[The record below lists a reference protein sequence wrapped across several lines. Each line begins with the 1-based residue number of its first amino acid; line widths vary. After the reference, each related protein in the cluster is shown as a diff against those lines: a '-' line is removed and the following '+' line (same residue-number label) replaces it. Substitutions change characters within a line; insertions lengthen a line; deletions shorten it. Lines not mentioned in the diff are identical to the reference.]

1 MPRSEAPGWQDCRHS
16 RDEPPWSLYRCRRRC
31 ARVSRILLIKS
42 WLVLLVVHFFG
53 STSKDQPEQTRTN
66 PLAKSS
72 QGVFLTCRNGNR
84 YSLEKQSD
92 FDLSDS
98 DSTFC
103 LVLPTDDFCFEGAP
117 LPKGLS
123 IPDLVATAAARL
135 DWGVCPTQQQ
145 LWIYFLWCVEEQL
158 CLLLIP
164 CHTRMHYPQIEA
176 ARVEFSGE
184 LMVSCVA

>member
-1 MPRSEAPGWQDCRHS
+1 
-16 RDEPPWSLYRCRRRC
+16 L
-31 ARVSRILLIKS
+31 
-42 WLVLLVVHFFG
+42 
-53 STSKDQPEQTRTN
+53 TSKDQPEQTRTN

-72 QGVFLTCRNGNR
+72 QSFLTCCNGNR

-98 DSTFC
+98 DSTFA
-103 LVLPTDDFCFEGAP
+103 LSFQPMISAFEGAP

-176 ARVEFSGE
+176 AASRVFR
-184 LMVSCVA
+184 

>member
-1 MPRSEAPGWQDCRHS
+1 
-16 RDEPPWSLYRCRRRC
+16 
-31 ARVSRILLIKS
+31 LLIKS
-42 WLVLLVVHFFG
+42 WLVLLVVHFFWL
-53 STSKDQPEQTRTN
+53 TSKDQPEQTRTN

-72 QGVFLTCRNGNR
+72 QSFLTCCNGNR

-135 DWGVCPTQQQ
+135 DWGVQHSNNCGFIFFGV
-145 LWIYFLWCVEEQL
+145 LKSSSVCF
-158 CLLLIP
+158 
-164 CHTRMHYPQIEA
+164 
-176 ARVEFSGE
+176 
-184 LMVSCVA
+184 